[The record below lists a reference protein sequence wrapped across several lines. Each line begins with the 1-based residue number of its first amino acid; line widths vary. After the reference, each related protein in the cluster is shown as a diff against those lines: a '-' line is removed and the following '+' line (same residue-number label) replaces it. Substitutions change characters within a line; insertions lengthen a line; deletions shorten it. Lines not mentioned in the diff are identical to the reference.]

1 MGGEGEVAI
10 TFENLVGIK
19 CINVRTYVCV
29 GGGGNCYTIVGEVIS
44 TQLLLQKGRPHFGWM
59 WFASHIKGSY

>member
-1 MGGEGEVAI
+1 MGGEGWVAI

-19 CINVRTYVCV
+19 YINVRTYVCV
-29 GGGGNCYTIVGEVIS
+29 WGGDCYTIVGEVIS

-59 WFASHIKGSY
+59 WFARHIKGSY